1 MFGDL
6 SCVQPQ
12 ISVSIW
18 FGTAIHLLSFI
29 SSCTNIPWLPNRFF
43 VVEDNFFLS
52 SRSFLA
58 ATIACARGW
67 SSVGTCRGIAA
78 YLVSISKKQ
87 RHSFPG
93 TCLKGHKNKEKKH
106 ICTYRITQTFL
117 CEFFFFLFLMAD
129 AFSHFYATLR
139 EAEPAANCS
148 TNQVMMV
155 NFVQRTDSRRDECL
169 RLGHHWVMLCEC

>member
-93 TCLKGHKNKEKKH
+93 TCLKGHKIKRRS
-106 ICTYRITQTFL
+106 TYVLTELPKLSF
-117 CEFFFFLFLMAD
+117 
-129 AFSHFYATLR
+129 
-139 EAEPAANCS
+139 
-148 TNQVMMV
+148 V
-155 NFVQRTDSRRDECL
+155 NFFSFCFSWLMHFHIFMPRYAKRSQQLTVQPTRS
-169 RLGHHWVMLCEC
+169 